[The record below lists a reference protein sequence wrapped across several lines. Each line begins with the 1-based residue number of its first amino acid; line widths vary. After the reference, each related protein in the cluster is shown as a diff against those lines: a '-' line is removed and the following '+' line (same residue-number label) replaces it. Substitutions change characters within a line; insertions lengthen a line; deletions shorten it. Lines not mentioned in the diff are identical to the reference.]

1 MEKYKLRKGEKYIDE
16 YVDNEGKCVIIFED
30 KEGNEMHGWIL
41 ELDDDVAQM
50 ADEAATRLGMNP
62 QEYVEM
68 VMTEAMEKMIE
79 EGEKRKAIE
88 EISD

>member
-1 MEKYKLRKGEKYIDE
+1 MEKYELRKGEKYIDE

-30 KEGNEMHGWIL
+30 QEGNEMHGWVL
-41 ELDDDVAQM
+41 ELDDDVAVM
-50 ADEAATRLGMNP
+50 VDEAAMRMGMDP

-68 VMTEAMEKMIE
+68 VLTEAMEKMIE
-79 EGEKRKAIE
+79 EGEMRKAIE